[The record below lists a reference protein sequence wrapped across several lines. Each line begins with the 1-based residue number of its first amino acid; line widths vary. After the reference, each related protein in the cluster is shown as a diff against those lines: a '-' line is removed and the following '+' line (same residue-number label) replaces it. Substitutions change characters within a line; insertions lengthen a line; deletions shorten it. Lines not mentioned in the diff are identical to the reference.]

1 MDYVRLYEELAAA
14 RKALS
19 KLLKGA
25 RAEKTESMLYYE
37 VRSLEFL
44 GVRKNDS
51 TLRVLIVAES

>member
-37 VRSLEFL
+37 VRSLDFL
-44 GVRKNDS
+44 GVRKNDGK
-51 TLRVLIVAES
+51 

>member
-1 MDYVRLYEELAAA
+1 MGSLIVVVAGGGRAKNTRA

-37 VRSLEFL
+37 VRSPELL

-51 TLRVLIVAES
+51 K